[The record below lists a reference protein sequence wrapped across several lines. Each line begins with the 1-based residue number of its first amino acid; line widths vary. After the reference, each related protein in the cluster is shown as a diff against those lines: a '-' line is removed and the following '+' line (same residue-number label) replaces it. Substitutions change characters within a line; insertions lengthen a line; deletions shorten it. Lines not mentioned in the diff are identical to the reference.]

1 MNIPLTVKPDKVE
14 INTTSNPACDIK
26 STASG
31 AGGTLRL
38 NNYAQ
43 NNASIGFYNNLDK
56 YWATGMRAN
65 NFVIY
70 SNYLT
75 TNESNNAIA
84 NDVGIQINQNCYLSL
99 PTIPAYMAIS
109 LRVKTSLFM
118 VHLLLS
124 KLYAYS
130 QAQWLLRRVLIFLV
144 DPY

>member
-1 MNIPLTVKPDKVE
+1 MIYYHAGVSINCIQGVDFKSSFDNALNIPLTVKPNKVE

-43 NNASIGFYNNLDK
+43 NNSSIGFYNNLDK

-84 NDVGIQINQNCYLSL
+84 NDVGIQINQNGY
-99 PTIPAYMAIS
+99 
-109 LRVKTSLFM
+109 
-118 VHLLLS
+118 
-124 KLYAYS
+124 
-130 QAQWLLRRVLIFLV
+130 
-144 DPY
+144 